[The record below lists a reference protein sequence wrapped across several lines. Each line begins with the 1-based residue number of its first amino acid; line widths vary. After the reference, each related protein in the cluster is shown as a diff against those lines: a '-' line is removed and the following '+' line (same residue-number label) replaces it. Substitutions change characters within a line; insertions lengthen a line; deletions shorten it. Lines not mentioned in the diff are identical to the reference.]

1 VRCGH
6 RPGCLVGDDG
16 GPASVGLKARVAF
29 NLLAS
34 IIAVYLTGAWNM
46 LKKSLVAA
54 AAAGLALL
62 PIASPASAA
71 VGVKVGVL
79 TCNVGGGSG
88 FVFGSTKELSCTFSG
103 RGRVEHYVG
112 TISKYGVDI
121 GYLTSGVILW
131 AVLAPTHNP
140 PPQALAGEYG
150 GLTAGASAGVG
161 ASGNLLVG
169 GSSHQISLQPL
180 SVGGEKGINLAA
192 VIAELSLKPAS

>member
-1 VRCGH
+1 M
-6 RPGCLVGDDG
+6 
-16 GPASVGLKARVAF
+16 
-29 NLLAS
+29 
-34 IIAVYLTGAWNM
+34 W
-46 LKKSLVAA
+46 KKSLMAA

-62 PIASPASAA
+62 PIAGPARAA

-103 RGRVEHYVG
+103 KGRVEHYVG
-112 TISKYGVDI
+112 SISKYGVDI

-140 PPQALAGEYG
+140 PPQALAGDYG
-150 GLTAGASAGVG
+150 GLTAGGSAGVG
-161 ASGNLLVG
+161 ASANLLVG

-180 SVGGEKGINLAA
+180 SVGGEKGVNLAA
-192 VIAELSLKPAS
+192 GIAELTLKPAS

>member
-1 VRCGH
+1 
-6 RPGCLVGDDG
+6 
-16 GPASVGLKARVAF
+16 
-29 NLLAS
+29 
-34 IIAVYLTGAWNM
+34 M

-62 PIASPASAA
+62 PLAGPARAA

-103 RGRVEHYVG
+103 KGHVEHYVG
-112 TISKYGVDI
+112 TISKYGIDI

-140 PPQALAGEYG
+140 PPEALAGDYG

-161 ASGNLLVG
+161 GAANLLVG

-180 SVGGEKGINLAA
+180 SVGGEKGVNLAA
-192 VIAELSLKPAS
+192 GIAALTLKPAS

>member
-1 VRCGH
+1 
-6 RPGCLVGDDG
+6 
-16 GPASVGLKARVAF
+16 
-29 NLLAS
+29 
-34 IIAVYLTGAWNM
+34 M
-46 LKKSLVAA
+46 LKTTLVAA
-54 AAAGLALL
+54 VAAGMALL
-62 PIASPASAA
+62 PVGIPAQAA
-71 VGVKVGVL
+71 VGVKAGVL

-88 FVFGSTKELSCTFSG
+88 FVFGSSKEVSCTFSG
-103 RGRVEHYVG
+103 NGRVEQYVG

-192 VIAELSLKPAS
+192 GIAELSLKPAS

>member
-1 VRCGH
+1 MFKK
-6 RPGCLVGDDG
+6 PLV
-16 GPASVGLKARVAF
+16 A
-29 NLLAS
+29 
-34 IIAVYLTGAWNM
+34 
-46 LKKSLVAA
+46 VAA
-54 AAAGLALL
+54 ACLAFL
-62 PIASPASAA
+62 PVTLPAHAA

-103 RGRVEHYVG
+103 QGRVEHYVG

-140 PPQALAGEYG
+140 PPDALAGDYG

-161 ASGNLLVG
+161 AAANLLVG
-169 GSSHQISLQPL
+169 GSRHEISLQPL
-180 SVGGEKGINLAA
+180 SVGDEKGVNVAA
-192 VIAELSLKPAS
+192 GIAALTLKPVH

>member
-1 VRCGH
+1 
-6 RPGCLVGDDG
+6 
-16 GPASVGLKARVAF
+16 
-29 NLLAS
+29 
-34 IIAVYLTGAWNM
+34 M

-62 PIASPASAA
+62 PIASPARAA

-103 RGRVEHYVG
+103 KGRVEHYVG
-112 TISKYGVDI
+112 TISKYGIDI

-140 PPQALAGEYG
+140 PPDALAGDYG
-150 GLTAGASAGVG
+150 GLTAGVSAGVG
-161 ASGNLLVG
+161 AGANLLVG
-169 GSSHQISLQPL
+169 GSSHQISLQPF
-180 SVGGEKGINLAA
+180 SVGDEKGVNLAA
-192 VIAELSLKPAS
+192 GIAALTLKPAP